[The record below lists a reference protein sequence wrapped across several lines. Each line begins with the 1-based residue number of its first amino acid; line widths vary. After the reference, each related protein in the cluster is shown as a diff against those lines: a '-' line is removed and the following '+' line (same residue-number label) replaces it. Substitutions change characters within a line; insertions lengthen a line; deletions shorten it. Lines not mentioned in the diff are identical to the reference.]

1 MGILIHRRRLR
12 TAFYALGSLFRQQAN
27 ITKGEIIML
36 PFFGRFKRFF
46 QMRYIAARNKR
57 YILAKKVKSILSHDF
72 IESSFSIVRLNLRG
86 GN

>member
-1 MGILIHRRRLR
+1 
-12 TAFYALGSLFRQQAN
+12 
-27 ITKGEIIML
+27 ML